1 MAIGKEKARVV
12 SIVLKEMKIEII
24 QFAQLEERS
33 ESSMAAK
40 LLRIGLEHYK
50 DENNGHR
57 RSSK

>member
-1 MAIGKEKARVV
+1 VAIGKEKARVV
-12 SIVLKEMKIEII
+12 AVVLQETKMAIAK
-24 QFAQLEERS
+24 FAQLEERS

-50 DENNGHR
+50 YENNGHR

>member
-12 SIVLKEMKIEII
+12 AVVLQETKTAIAKL
-24 QFAQLEERS
+24 AQLEERS

-40 LLRIGLEHYK
+40 LLRVGLKYYQH
-50 DENNGHR
+50 ENNGHR